1 LTIVE
6 ELHAARKARLE
17 RMGAL
22 PRYQAPVISVEKAPV
37 KPQPADAGWECMWF
51 FDLLQSFKEPRQT
64 VAVREIINA
73 VCKHYNVTV
82 FDLMSQRRTKDI
94 SLPRQVAMYFCR
106 NLTPHSFAEIG
117 RRFGGRDHSTALHAT
132 QKIEGLLGYDIRL
145 TADVNTLRRVLA

>member
-1 LTIVE
+1 MSLVE
-6 ELHAARKARLE
+6 ELHNARKARLE
-17 RMGAL
+17 RMGAI
-22 PRYQAPVISVEKAPV
+22 PKSQAPIITVEKAPV
-37 KPQPADAGWECMWF
+37 KPQAVDAGWECMWF

-73 VCKHYNVTV
+73 VCKHYDVTA

-106 NLTPHSFAEIG
+106 KLTPHSFAEIG

-132 QKIEGLLGYDIRL
+132 QKIEGLLGYDMRL
-145 TADVNTLRRVLA
+145 TCDVNALKRALA